1 MLVSTMNR
9 KEVTDEFLRDEK
21 NLMEK
26 SFARLIMEYD
36 KERKKLKIDKTK
48 TYCKAY
54 PIRTAAKNNWIVLIQ
69 KTESTE
75 QYKSILDISHACIAY
90 YHAKEG
96 LRAIRQVGDEYK
108 LEVCYGHLF
117 NRYNQ
122 RLNLNLT
129 KTADIITHFY
139 TNNGFINSE
148 IKQRNGKDYLYGVCK
163 EGILLGNLI
172 HDPYWVV
179 FKTFISRDLQRKDQE
194 IKEKSIMLDLEI
206 ELSSKA
212 TQFLN
217 NTDVRGLRQASDIY
231 LQIAGN
237 NKTESKGEATL
248 PAQLALNS
256 TAFSHPAVHHR
267 NVLNKYL

>member
-9 KEVTDEFLRDEK
+9 KEVTDEFLRDKK
-21 NLMEK
+21 NLKEK
-26 SFARLIMEYD
+26 SFVRLVMEYD

-69 KTESTE
+69 KTPSCE
-75 QYKSILDISHACIAY
+75 QYKSILDISHASIAY

-96 LRAIRQVGDEYK
+96 LRAIRQVGDDYK

-139 TNNGFINSE
+139 SNNPCINSE
-148 IKQRNGKDYLYGVCK
+148 IKEKDGKDYLYGVCK

-172 HDPYWVV
+172 HDPYWTV

-194 IKEKSIMLDLEI
+194 IKEKAIMLDLEI
-206 ELSSKA
+206 ELFSKA

-217 NTDVRGLRQASDIY
+217 NTNARGLREANDIY
-231 LQIAGN
+231 QQIAGN
-237 NKTESKGEATL
+237 KKTESKSEAML
-248 PAQLALNS
+248 PAQLAIN
-256 TAFSHPAVHHR
+256 TAFSHPAIHQR